1 MSTLMGQLQS
11 RIEVAVNKTGT
22 YNEALQNLADAF
34 GVPPSETGSRLIP
47 VVKVFD
53 PTIDNATAAQNYLL
67 YNSSIV
73 SGGLPAMAMDF
84 TSGTLDSRVTFTRA
98 STATRVNASG
108 LIESVA
114 INAPRFD
121 YDPVSR
127 APKGLLIEE
136 QRTNLLTYSED
147 FSNAAW
153 SVNWGGGRS
162 ISTNVST
169 APDGTLSVD
178 SFTAT
183 SGASGVGQAISVTAG
198 VTYSFSVWINTTN
211 ANILART
218 VSDGGIG
225 TDPKSITVTN
235 TNGLLVRSTLTWT
248 ESVTGTRYVGV
259 SCSPSGSAE
268 IWGAQLEAGAFA
280 TSYIPTVAS
289 QVTRSA
295 DNASM
300 TGTNFSSWYNQSAG
314 TIFAEADVVGVGNLG
329 TANQTSLSISAAATY
344 NDSYVLFI
352 RQSTNN
358 RAVAT
363 NLAGITKWYAYVS
376 PVAANTFY
384 KHTFSYESASMNF
397 ADSGSIISPNLT
409 DTSLITATRL
419 TLGAYSGGAAFLNGH
434 IRRIMYYNT
443 RLTNAQLQ
451 ALTS

>member
-1 MSTLMGQLQS
+1 MSTLMGQLQAQ
-11 RIEVAVNKTGT
+11 IETAVNKTGT

-67 YNSSIV
+67 YNSTV
-73 SGGLPAMAMDF
+73 VAGGLPAMAMDF
-84 TSGTLDSRVTFTRA
+84 TSGTLDPRITFTRA

-153 SVNWGGGRS
+153 AVNWGGGRS

-178 SFTAT
+178 SFTAI
-183 SGASGVGQAISVTAG
+183 SGASGVGQAVAVTAG
-198 VTYSFSVWINTTN
+198 VTYSFSVWIKTAG
-211 ANILART
+211 ANLLART

-225 TDPKSITVTN
+225 TDPKGIAVAN

-280 TSYIPTVAS
+280 TSYIPTTSAE
-289 QVTRSA
+289 VTRSA

-300 TGTNFSSWYNQSAG
+300 IGYNFANWYNASEG
-314 TIFAEADVVGVGNLG
+314 TVLIK
-329 TANQTSLSISAAATY
+329 SSSSAAASGY
-344 NDSYVLFI
+344 SGVVWFNDQTS
-352 RQSTNN
+352 N
-358 RAVAT
+358 RG
-363 NLAGITKWYAYVS
+363 LSITKTLTAYNVYQRGTDNILKTITFNGYENNAEVS
-376 PVAANTFY
+376 LATSYTSSALNAAAN
-384 KHTFSYESASMNF
+384 
-397 ADSGSIISPNLT
+397 GSL
-409 DTSLITATRL
+409 ATEVAVSQLYVPDRL
-419 TLGAYSGGAAFLNGH
+419 TIGYQLAAGGAGYLNGH
-434 IRRIMYYNT
+434 IKRIMYYNT
-443 RLTNAQLQ
+443 RLTDAQLQ

>member
-1 MSTLMGQLQS
+1 MGQLQS
-11 RIEVAVNKTGT
+11 RIEAAVNKTGT

-34 GVPPSETGSRLIP
+34 GAPASETGSRLIP

-67 YNSSIV
+67 YNSTV
-73 SGGLPAMAMDF
+73 VAGGRPAMAMDF

-127 APKGLLIEE
+127 APKGLLVEE

-178 SFTAT
+178 SFTAI
-183 SGASGVGQAISVTAG
+183 SGASGVGQAVAVTAG

-268 IWGAQLEAGAFA
+268 IWGAQLEAGSFA
-280 TSYIPTVAS
+280 TSYIPTVAA

-300 TGTNFSSWYNQSAG
+300 TGTNFSSWYNQSEGTLFFNAAFIGRRASGFETVALASAG
-314 TIFAEADVVGVGNLG
+314 AAVADCVGVGFEVSG
-329 TANQTSLSISAAATY
+329 
-344 NDSYVLFI
+344 NDLRGLVI
-352 RQSTNN
+352 
-358 RAVAT
+358 VG
-363 NLAGITKWYAYVS
+363 GITTVHLTDGDPQLFVPASGALAYKVNDF
-376 PVAANTFY
+376 AF
-384 KHTFSYESASMNF
+384 SASG
-397 ADSGSIISPNLT
+397 AAVIT
-409 DTSLITATRL
+409 DTSGAVPTGVDRL
-419 TLGAYSGGAAFLNGH
+419 TIGVEPNFSSSRFNGH